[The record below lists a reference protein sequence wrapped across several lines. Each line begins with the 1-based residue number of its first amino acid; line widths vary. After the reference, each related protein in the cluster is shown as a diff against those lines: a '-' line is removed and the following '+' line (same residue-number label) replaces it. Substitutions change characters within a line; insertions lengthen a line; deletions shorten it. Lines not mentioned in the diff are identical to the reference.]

1 MSDIIIASLKEENE
15 ALRKKLNEA
24 LEIIEQ
30 FEYLAMKLNT
40 KLNLDSADLVEELHK
55 FIHSA
60 KESLKL

>member
-1 MSDIIIASLKEENE
+1 MLEEENKI
-15 ALRKKLNEA
+15 LREKLNEA
-24 LEIIEQ
+24 LEIIEA

-60 KESLKL
+60 KESLNL